1 MRSACSWVLVGT
13 LLCGSAL
20 AQPYPPDGGPPP
32 PGAYA
37 PIPAEPG
44 FVPPPPPP
52 GPPERYVLERAHWH
66 WDGRTYVWIPAHW
79 AFRRAGYGYHQ
90 YVPGH
95 WAARQGAWVW
105 IPAHWR

>member
-1 MRSACSWVLVGT
+1 MRSVCTWVLLGVLLGV

-20 AQPYPPDGGPPP
+20 AQPYPP
-32 PGAYA
+32 GAYA

-44 FVPPPPPP
+44 YAPPPPPP

-79 AFRRAGYGYHQ
+79 AGRRVGYGYHE
-90 YVPGH
+90 YVPGR
-95 WAARQGAWVW
+95 WVARYGSWVW
-105 IPAHWR
+105 LPAHWR